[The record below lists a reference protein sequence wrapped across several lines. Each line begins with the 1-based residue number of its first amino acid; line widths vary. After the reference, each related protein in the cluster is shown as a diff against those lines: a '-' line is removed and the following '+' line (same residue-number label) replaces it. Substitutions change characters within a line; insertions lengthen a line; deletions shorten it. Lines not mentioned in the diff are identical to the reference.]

1 MKRKKRKQLKED
13 EFVSIVNKIIHY
25 VRDHTKEIMTLCVMI
40 LVLALVFIGGKYI
53 SRQSQK
59 KESQKLAQILDLQSD
74 LNNKPE
80 NLAKLEE
87 MAGKGKFTRLGYIY
101 LSSYWIENG
110 DLEKAQTYLEMIP
123 NKPKDIV
130 FYQAQD
136 LLGQIYFKRKDYDKA
151 IEIYRAIEEDDP
163 ESYSL
168 DVVLFHR
175 AEVHEEKGESDEA
188 LALYRKIQQEFSQTY
203 YGFDASQKVSQLE
216 SKNNLL

>member
-1 MKRKKRKQLKED
+1 MKRKKRRQLKED
-13 EFVSIVNKIIHY
+13 EFVSIVNKIFHY
-25 VRDHTKEIMTLCVMI
+25 VRDHTKELVTLCVLAFV
-40 LVLALVFIGGKYI
+40 LVLVFFGVKYI
-53 SRQSQK
+53 SRESQK
-59 KESQKLAQILDLQSD
+59 KESQKLTQILDLQGD

-80 NLAKLEE
+80 NLARLEE
-87 MAGKGKFTRLGYIY
+87 IAGRGKFTRLGYIY

-110 DLEKAQTYLEMIP
+110 DLEKAQIYLEKIP
-123 NKPKDIV
+123 KKPRDVV

-136 LLGQIYFKRKDYDKA
+136 LLGQIHLKRKDYDKA

-175 AEVHEEKGESDEA
+175 AEVHEEKGETDEA

-216 SKNNLL
+216 SKK

>member
-1 MKRKKRKQLKED
+1 MKRKKRRHLKED
-13 EFVSIVNKIIHY
+13 EFASFVNKIVHY
-25 VRDHTKEIMTLCVMI
+25 VRDHTQELMTLCFLVII
-40 LVLALVFIGGKYI
+40 LVVVFFGVRFISKQSQRKEGQKLTQILAL
-53 SRQSQK
+53 Q
-59 KESQKLAQILDLQSD
+59 ADLT
-74 LNNKPE
+74 NKPE

-87 MAGKGKFTRLGYIY
+87 LAGRGRFTRLGYIY

-110 DLEKAQTYLEMIP
+110 DLEKAQIYLEKIP

-136 LLGQIYFKRKDYDKA
+136 LLGQIHFKRKDYDRA

-175 AEVHEEKGESDEA
+175 AEIHEEKGETDEA
-188 LALYRKIQQEFSQTY
+188 LALYRKIQQEYSQTY
-203 YGFDASQKVSQLE
+203 YGFDASQKVTQLE
-216 SKNNLL
+216 SKK

>member
-1 MKRKKRKQLKED
+1 MKRKKRRQLKED
-13 EFVSIVNKIIHY
+13 EFVSIVNKIFHY
-25 VRDHTKEIMTLCVMI
+25 FRDHTKELVTLCVLAFV
-40 LVLALVFIGGKYI
+40 LVLVFFGVKYI
-53 SRQSQK
+53 SRHSQK
-59 KESQKLAQILDLQSD
+59 KESQRLTQILDLQGD

-80 NLAKLEE
+80 NLARLEE
-87 MAGKGKFTRLGYIY
+87 IAGRGKFTRLGYIY

-110 DLEKAQTYLEMIP
+110 DLEKAQIYLEKIP
-123 NKPKDIV
+123 KKPRDVV

-136 LLGQIYFKRKDYDKA
+136 LLGQIHLKRKDYDKA

-175 AEVHEEKGESDEA
+175 AEVHEEKGETDEA

-216 SKNNLL
+216 SKK

>member
-1 MKRKKRKQLKED
+1 MKRKKRRQLKED
-13 EFVSIVNKIIHY
+13 EFVSIVNKIYHY
-25 VRDHTKEIMTLCVMI
+25 IRDHTKELVTLCVLAFV
-40 LVLALVFIGGKYI
+40 LVLVFFGVKYI
-53 SRQSQK
+53 SRESQK
-59 KESQKLAQILDLQSD
+59 KESQKLTQILDLQGD
-74 LNNKPE
+74 LNNTPE

-87 MAGKGKFTRLGYIY
+87 IAGRGKFTRLGYIY

-110 DLEKAQTYLEMIP
+110 DLEKAQIYLEKIP
-123 NKPKDIV
+123 KKPRDIV

-136 LLGQIYFKRKDYDKA
+136 LLGQIHLRRKDYDKA

-175 AEVHEEKGESDEA
+175 AEAHEEKGETDEA

-203 YGFDASQKVSQLE
+203 YGFDASQKVSKLE
-216 SKNNLL
+216 SKK

>member
-1 MKRKKRKQLKED
+1 MKRKKRRQLKED
-13 EFVSIVNKIIHY
+13 EFVSIVNKIFHY
-25 VRDHTKEIMTLCVMI
+25 VRDHTKELMTLCVLAVV
-40 LVLALVFIGGKYI
+40 LVLVFFGVKYI

-59 KESQKLAQILDLQSD
+59 KESRMLTQILDLQGD

-80 NLAKLEE
+80 NLARLEE
-87 MAGKGKFTRLGYIY
+87 IAGRGKFTRLGYIY

-110 DLEKAQTYLEMIP
+110 DLEKAQIYLEKIP
-123 NKPKDIV
+123 KKPRDVV

-136 LLGQIYFKRKDYDKA
+136 LLGQIYLKRKDYDKA
-151 IEIYRAIEEDDP
+151 IEIYKAIEEDDP

-175 AEVHEEKGESDEA
+175 AEVHEEKGETDEA

-216 SKNNLL
+216 SKK

>member
-1 MKRKKRKQLKED
+1 MKRKKRRHLKED
-13 EFVSIVNKIIHY
+13 EFVSVVNKVVHY
-25 VRDHTKEIMTLCVMI
+25 VRDHSKELMTLCVMV
-40 LVLALVFIGGKYI
+40 LVLVLVFFGVKYF
-53 SRQSQK
+53 SGQSQK
-59 KESQKLAQILDLQSD
+59 KEGRRLVQILDLQSD

-87 MAGKGKFTRLGYIY
+87 IAGGGKFTRLGYIY

-110 DLEKAQTYLEMIP
+110 DLEKAQAFLEMIP
-123 NKPKDIV
+123 KKPRDII

-136 LLGQIYFKRKDYDKA
+136 LLGQIHFKRKDYDKA

-175 AEVHEEKGESDEA
+175 AEVHEEKGETDEA

-216 SKNNLL
+216 SKK

>member
-1 MKRKKRKQLKED
+1 MKRKKRRQLKED
-13 EFVSIVNKIIHY
+13 EFVSIVNRIFHY
-25 VRDHTKEIMTLCVMI
+25 VRDHTKELVTLCVLAFV
-40 LVLALVFIGGKYI
+40 LVLVFFGVKYI

-59 KESQKLAQILDLQSD
+59 KESQRLTQILGLQGD

-87 MAGKGKFTRLGYIY
+87 IAGRGKFTRLGYIY
-101 LSSYWIENG
+101 LSTYWIENG
-110 DLEKAQTYLEMIP
+110 DLEKAQIYLEKIP
-123 NKPKDIV
+123 KKPRDVV

-136 LLGQIYFKRKDYDKA
+136 LLGQIHLKRKDYDKA

-175 AEVHEEKGESDEA
+175 AEVHEEKGEIDEA

-203 YGFDASQKVSQLE
+203 YGFDASQKVSKLE
-216 SKNNLL
+216 SKK

>member
-1 MKRKKRKQLKED
+1 MKRKKRRQLKED
-13 EFVSIVNKIIHY
+13 EFVSIVNKIFHY
-25 VRDHTKEIMTLCVMI
+25 VRDHTKELVTLCVLAFV
-40 LVLALVFIGGKYI
+40 LVLVFFGVKYI

-59 KESQKLAQILDLQSD
+59 KESQRLTQILDLQDD

-87 MAGKGKFTRLGYIY
+87 IAGKGKFTRLGYIY

-110 DLEKAQTYLEMIP
+110 DLEKAQIYLEKIP
-123 NKPKDIV
+123 KKPRDVV

-136 LLGQIYFKRKDYDKA
+136 LLGQIHLRRKDYDKA

-175 AEVHEEKGESDEA
+175 AEVHEEKGETDEA

-203 YGFDASQKVSQLE
+203 YGFDAAQKVSQLE
-216 SKNNLL
+216 SKK

>member
-1 MKRKKRKQLKED
+1 MKRKKRRQLKED
-13 EFVSIVNKIIHY
+13 EFVSIVNRIFHY
-25 VRDHTKEIMTLCVMI
+25 VRDHTKELVTLCVLAFV
-40 LVLALVFIGGKYI
+40 LVLVFFGVKYI

-59 KESQKLAQILDLQSD
+59 KESQRLTQILGLQGD

-87 MAGKGKFTRLGYIY
+87 IAGRGKFTRLGYIY

-110 DLEKAQTYLEMIP
+110 DLEKAQIYLEKIP
-123 NKPKDIV
+123 KKPRDIV

-136 LLGQIYFKRKDYDKA
+136 LLGQIHLRRKDYDKA

-175 AEVHEEKGESDEA
+175 AEVHEEKGEIDEA

-203 YGFDASQKVSQLE
+203 YGFDASQKVSKLE
-216 SKNNLL
+216 SKK

>member
-1 MKRKKRKQLKED
+1 MKRKKRRQLKED
-13 EFVSIVNKIIHY
+13 EFVSIVNKIFHY
-25 VRDHTKEIMTLCVMI
+25 VRDHTKELVTLCVLAFV
-40 LVLALVFIGGKYI
+40 LVLVFFGVKYI

-59 KESQKLAQILDLQSD
+59 KESQRLTQILDLQGD

-87 MAGKGKFTRLGYIY
+87 IAGRGKFTRLGYIY

-110 DLEKAQTYLEMIP
+110 DLEKAQIYLEKIP
-123 NKPKDIV
+123 KKPRDVV

-136 LLGQIYFKRKDYDKA
+136 LLGQIHLRRKDYDKA

-163 ESYSL
+163 ESYSM

-175 AEVHEEKGESDEA
+175 AEVHEEKGETDEA

-203 YGFDASQKVSQLE
+203 YGFDASQKVSKLE
-216 SKNNLL
+216 SKK

>member
-1 MKRKKRKQLKED
+1 MKRKKRRQLKED
-13 EFVSIVNKIIHY
+13 EFVSVVNKVVHY
-25 VRDHTKEIMTLCVMI
+25 VRDHLKELMALCVMV
-40 LVLALVFIGGKYI
+40 LVLVVVFFGVKYF
-53 SRQSQK
+53 SRQSQN
-59 KESQKLAQILDLQSD
+59 KEGQRLVQILDLQGD

-80 NLAKLEE
+80 NLTKLEE
-87 MAGKGKFTRLGYIY
+87 IAGRGKFTRLGYIY

-110 DLEKAQTYLEMIP
+110 DLEKAQSYLEEIP
-123 NKPKDIV
+123 KKPRDVV

-136 LLGQIYFKRKDYDKA
+136 LLGQIHFKRKDYDKA

-175 AEVHEEKGESDEA
+175 AEIHEEKGETDEA

-216 SKNNLL
+216 SKK

>member
-1 MKRKKRKQLKED
+1 MKRKKRRQLKED
-13 EFVSIVNKIIHY
+13 EFVSIVNKIVHY
-25 VRDHTKEIMTLCVMI
+25 VRDHTKELMTLCVMVLI
-40 LVLALVFIGGKYI
+40 LVLVFFGVKYI

-59 KESQKLAQILDLQSD
+59 KESRMLTQILDLQGD

-80 NLAKLEE
+80 NLARLEE
-87 MAGKGKFTRLGYIY
+87 IAGRGKFTRLGYIY

-110 DLEKAQTYLEMIP
+110 DLEKAQIYLEMIP
-123 NKPKDIV
+123 KKPRDVV

-136 LLGQIYFKRKDYDKA
+136 LLGQIHFKRKDYDKA

-175 AEVHEEKGESDEA
+175 AEVHEEKGETDEA

-216 SKNNLL
+216 SKK

>member
-1 MKRKKRKQLKED
+1 MKRKKRRQLKED
-13 EFVSIVNKIIHY
+13 EFVSMVNKIVHY
-25 VRDHTKEIMTLCVMI
+25 VRDHTKEIMSLCLMALI
-40 LVLALVFIGGKYI
+40 LVLVFFGGKYI
-53 SRQSQK
+53 SRQGQK
-59 KESQKLAQILDLQSD
+59 KESQRLAQILDLQGD

-87 MAGKGKFTRLGYIY
+87 IAGKGKFTRLGYIY
-101 LSSYWIENG
+101 LSTYWIENG
-110 DLEKAQTYLEMIP
+110 DLEKAQIYLENIP
-123 NKPKDIV
+123 KKPKDIV
-130 FYQAQD
+130 FYQARD
-136 LLGQIYFKRKDYDKA
+136 LLGQIHFKRKDYDKA

-175 AEVHEEKGESDEA
+175 AEVHEEMGETDEA

-216 SKNNLL
+216 SKK

>member
-101 LSSYWIENG
+101 LSTYWIENG
-110 DLEKAQTYLEMIP
+110 DLEKAQIYLEMIP

-216 SKNNLL
+216 SKK

>member
-1 MKRKKRKQLKED
+1 
-13 EFVSIVNKIIHY
+13 
-25 VRDHTKEIMTLCVMI
+25 MTLCV
-40 LVLALVFIGGKYI
+40 LVFFLALVFFGVKYI
-53 SRQSQK
+53 SGQSQK
-59 KESQKLAQILDLQSD
+59 KESQRLTQILDLQGD

-87 MAGKGKFTRLGYIY
+87 IAGNGKFTRLGYIY

-110 DLEKAQTYLEMIP
+110 DLEKAQIYLEKIP
-123 NKPKDIV
+123 KKPRDVV

-136 LLGQIYFKRKDYDKA
+136 LLGQIHLRRKDYDKA

-175 AEVHEEKGESDEA
+175 AEVHEEKGETDEA

-216 SKNNLL
+216 SKK

>member
-1 MKRKKRKQLKED
+1 MKRKKRRQLKED
-13 EFVSIVNKIIHY
+13 EFVSIVNKIVHY
-25 VRDHTKEIMTLCVMI
+25 VRDHTKELMTLCVMVLI
-40 LVLALVFIGGKYI
+40 LVLVFFGVKYI

-59 KESQKLAQILDLQSD
+59 KESRMFTQILDLQGD

-80 NLAKLEE
+80 NLARLEE
-87 MAGKGKFTRLGYIY
+87 IAGRGKFTRLGYIY

-110 DLEKAQTYLEMIP
+110 DLEKAQIYLEMIP
-123 NKPKDIV
+123 KKPRDVV

-136 LLGQIYFKRKDYDKA
+136 LLGQIHFKRKDYDKA

-175 AEVHEEKGESDEA
+175 AEVHEEKGETDEA

-216 SKNNLL
+216 SKK

>member
-1 MKRKKRKQLKED
+1 MKRKKRRQLKED
-13 EFVSIVNKIIHY
+13 EFVSIVNKIFHY
-25 VRDHTKEIMTLCVMI
+25 VRDHTKELMTLCVMI
-40 LVLALVFIGGKYI
+40 LVLVLVFFGGKYI

-59 KESQKLAQILDLQSD
+59 KESRMLTQILDLQGD

-87 MAGKGKFTRLGYIY
+87 IAGRGKFTRLGYIY

-110 DLEKAQTYLEMIP
+110 DLEKAQIYLEMIP
-123 NKPKDIV
+123 KKPRDVV

-136 LLGQIYFKRKDYDKA
+136 LLGQIHFKRKDYDKA

-175 AEVHEEKGESDEA
+175 AEVHEEKGETDEA

-216 SKNNLL
+216 LKK

>member
-1 MKRKKRKQLKED
+1 MKRKKRRQLKED
-13 EFVSIVNKIIHY
+13 EFVSIVNKIFHY
-25 VRDHTKEIMTLCVMI
+25 VRDHSKELMTLCVLAI
-40 LVLALVFIGGKYI
+40 FLVIVFFGVKYI
-53 SRQSQK
+53 SRQSQE
-59 KESQKLAQILDLQSD
+59 KESQRLTQILDLQDD

-87 MAGKGKFTRLGYIY
+87 IAGKGKFTRLGYIY

-110 DLEKAQTYLEMIP
+110 DLEKAQIYLEKIP
-123 NKPKDIV
+123 QKPRDVV

-136 LLGQIYFKRKDYDKA
+136 LLGQIHLRRKDYDKA

-175 AEVHEEKGESDEA
+175 AEVHEEKGETDEA

-203 YGFDASQKVSQLE
+203 YGFDAAQKVSQLE
-216 SKNNLL
+216 SKK

>member
-1 MKRKKRKQLKED
+1 MKRKKRRQLKED
-13 EFVSIVNKIIHY
+13 EFVSIVNKIFHY
-25 VRDHTKEIMTLCVMI
+25 VRDHTKELVTLCVLAFV
-40 LVLALVFIGGKYI
+40 LVLVFFGVKYI

-59 KESQKLAQILDLQSD
+59 KESQRLTQILDLQGD

-87 MAGKGKFTRLGYIY
+87 IAGRGKFTRLGYVY
-101 LSSYWIENG
+101 LSTYWIENG
-110 DLEKAQTYLEMIP
+110 DLEKAQIYLEKIP
-123 NKPKDIV
+123 KKPRDVV

-136 LLGQIYFKRKDYDKA
+136 LLGQIHLRRKDYDKA

-175 AEVHEEKGESDEA
+175 AEVHEEKGETDEA

-203 YGFDASQKVSQLE
+203 YGFDASQKVRKLE
-216 SKNNLL
+216 SKK